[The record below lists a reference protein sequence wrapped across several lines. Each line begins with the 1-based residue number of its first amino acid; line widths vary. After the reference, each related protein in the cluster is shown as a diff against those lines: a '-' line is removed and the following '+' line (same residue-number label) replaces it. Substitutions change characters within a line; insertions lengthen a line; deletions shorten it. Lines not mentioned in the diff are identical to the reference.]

1 MTTLQK
7 QIKHINNNLFA
18 ARMEN
23 IIQYMYE
30 DELENQVAKVFHRMR
45 KGILKN
51 LKEYYSPDIMVN
63 AHMDLI
69 LAPIH
74 EYHKKYYDTIMKYK
88 LREHRKGQV
97 QGRRLVKRA
106 KQYAKAYSKNY
117 FGAVKADSTIPM
129 SSIIQKDK
137 LFATSD
143 YSAEHMRDKTFVASE
158 NTLAR
163 VDKDINKII
172 TDGYTDGWGINDV
185 ASNIEKRFSQLETWE
200 ARRIARTEI
209 HGSHMQGIMQ
219 SYEEMGVEYTQ
230 WASAHDNRTRD
241 THSALDG
248 EIIPFGGVYSNGL
261 RYPGDTNGPISEWI
275 NCRCGNI
282 PWFCPPG
289 MMVPVG
295 MSHFRESDL
304 IPLGYYDKPG
314 VMESLQEHVF
324 DETRFANL
332 KTNEEIADFFGYE
345 YIPKGRYYESI
356 DGKTFEFY
364 DKKNDVYLRFFREGD
379 HKCRAIDFTNS
390 GKGEYDLKEVLRIYD
405 ETHPNLKVGVD
416 DINFK
421 RWNKQGHSGDASGHT
436 VNIYDLGLTKNKYDA
451 FESVLDHELG
461 HVFEDTFLLDNE
473 FSNAVNVA
481 SKLKPKINKATKL
494 DIDLHN
500 KKGIKA
506 HSISDYATTNDAE
519 EFAEL
524 VSQEANLRRGKNH
537 IVCGERF
544 KIKDETR
551 ISGFKRRIYEPTLA
565 ENKENNPNRF
575 SVISDLLDHPEKI
588 NPNWRSETQI
598 RVKNSRKHLNDF
610 IKQEQSIVRAKKV
623 NGYNKYALT
632 ETEEKT
638 LAKLEPKKDSLK
650 FKDKIVYQ
658 DLADRKEFNE
668 MWNKILLEGGDPTD
682 YFAISGAEGVRYE
695 KLFKKFKNWVPKT
708 EIEIKPIEINKKGLF
723 ENKDAFKLTSE
734 EKKNYKQLKENLFT
748 LPENERKYYLEL
760 KEKVDLNR
768 FHSKLITEGLD
779 EIDSKNYIKLYQK
792 YAKEWDLPEISPK
805 LKFSTEGFKYSQ
817 RFIKENELLNDF
829 KLTTKENNEL
839 WTLEKKKLINP
850 DSLTSTQ
857 TSRMEF
863 LQSKQEF
870 NMLYSLKIQDGGLN
884 YGDETKF
891 KELFAKLKY
900 KLNLHADL
908 LDNSLPEY
916 VLNIKPEPITNKT
929 KLIKLKGTTENG
941 VLPGNRDIEEYFTID
956 VSKCTPREKEVL
968 NRWLSNDYAHFRD
981 VIGKCDGDLDK
992 FTDYVLNLDKERLHD
1007 YYYFVEGHLKNGDI
1021 TKAKQEIREIGL
1033 SIKHDY
1039 PILENILENNQLK
1052 QNMTLWRTEER
1063 HHLFPLEG
1071 GKPAKGKTVIFKG
1084 NNSTAVTRE
1093 GAEHFAEVSHRD
1105 FEWMYE
1111 IEAPEGTRGAYVS
1124 HMFDT
1129 NPKFAQEM
1137 EFLLAK
1143 DTKMEIIKFDEAKHY
1158 AKLRIIPDYETK
1170 PINSSFTK
1178 YITKD
1183 GTKSIN
1189 VREVDDPSEFLGY
1202 LIRAEDSVDPKYA
1215 WRVELPESISN
1226 YDDCRMFVT
1235 EHGSTIAIRED
1246 GDIISVCAYKENGK
1260 SIDSTR
1266 ALLEFATKNGGDRFD
1281 SFDGNYGVYRRCG
1294 FEPVSHIEFNEEYA
1308 PPGWIKERDN
1318 PENVIFFKYTGE
1330 EVHNAKKEDFYKKVD
1345 PITTDDPYE
1354 DAYGIRD
1361 KSIKKDLELK

>member
-30 DELENQVAKVFHRMR
+30 DELEKQVAKVFHRMR

-106 KQYAKAYSKNY
+106 KQYAKTYSKNY

-143 YSAEHMRDKTFVASE
+143 YSAEHMRDKTFLASE

-185 ASNIEKRFSQLETWE
+185 ASNIEKRFNQLETWE

-261 RYPGDTNGPISEWI
+261 RYPGDTSGPISEWI

-289 MMVPVG
+289 MMVPPG
-295 MSHFRESDL
+295 MSNFRESDL
-304 IPLGYYDKPG
+304 IATLDNWQTTES
-314 VMESLQEHVF
+314 VMQSLQKEPVF

-421 RWNKQGHSGDASGHT
+421 RWNKHGHSGDASGHT
-436 VNIYDLGLTKNKYDA
+436 VNIYDLGLTKNKYET
-451 FESVLDHELG
+451 FESILDHELG

-500 KKGIKA
+500 KKRIKA

-524 VSQEANLRRGKNH
+524 VSQEANLRRGKNY
-537 IVCGERF
+537 IVRGERI

-551 ISGFKRRIYEPTLA
+551 ISGFKRRRYEPTLA

-588 NPNWRSETQI
+588 NPNWKSETQI

-650 FKDKIVYQ
+650 FKDKIVYR

-695 KLFKKFKNWVPKT
+695 KLFKQLKNWVPKG
-708 EIEIKPIEINKKGLF
+708 EIEIKPIEIKKKKLF
-723 ENKDAFKLTSE
+723 ENKNSFKLNSE
-734 EKKNYKQLKENLFT
+734 EKQAYKILKENWSNLSDDETIYYKQLSTKLELNRYHKKLVENGLDGYDS
-748 LPENERKYYLEL
+748 RKYIEL
-760 KEKVDLNR
+760 Y
-768 FHSKLITEGLD
+768 SK
-779 EIDSKNYIKLYQK
+779 YQK
-792 YAKEWDLPEISPK
+792 EWNLPDIT
-805 LKFSTEGFKYSQ
+805 LDVKFSTGNWELFLRNDYYKNATE
-817 RFIKENELLNDF
+817 FTLTKKEANELYR
-829 KLTTKENNEL
+829 
-839 WTLEKKKLINP
+839 LEKKQLIFGDDVLSKKELKTIEELQAQQRFVYLNNINQIDKGLDYENTVEFKKLY
-850 DSLTSTQ
+850 
-857 TSRMEF
+857 
-863 LQSKQEF
+863 K
-870 NMLYSLKIQDGGLN
+870 SLKTKLSLDKSVLEQPLSN
-884 YGDETKF
+884 YDSKIPLDKNPKNFKKF
-891 KELFAKLKY
+891 KGTTDDGLLPNGENISDYFTKDAREMTIREQDVADRWLGKDYKAFTNFEVDCERDVKKFEKWIYDMAKAY
-900 KLNLHADL
+900 KE
-908 LDNSLPEY
+908 DNSLKYYE
-916 VLNIKPEPITNKT
+916 
-929 KLIKLKGTTENG
+929 
-941 VLPGNRDIEEYFTID
+941 
-956 VSKCTPREKEVL
+956 
-968 NRWLSNDYAHFRD
+968 
-981 VIGKCDGDLDK
+981 
-992 FTDYVLNLDKERLHD
+992 
-1007 YYYFVEGHLKNGDI
+1007 YYYEEVTRRTGRISKAEAKRLAESIAHDVPVLDDI
-1021 TKAKQEIREIGL
+1021 L
-1033 SIKHDY
+1033 
-1039 PILENILENNQLK
+1039 NNQLK
-1052 QNMTLWRTEER
+1052 EGMTLWRVQE
-1063 HHLFPLEG
+1063 HHNLTSTNIGDIMELPNFRATAISKNGALWFS
-1071 GKPAKGKTVIFKG
+1071 KTNAKEMK
-1084 NNSTAVTRE
+1084 
-1093 GAEHFAEVSHRD
+1093 
-1105 FEWMYE
+1105 YLLE
-1111 IEAPEGTRGAYVS
+1111 IEAPAGTKGAYLAPIKQGQIL
-1124 HMFDT
+1124 
-1129 NPKFAQEM
+1129 NPESPGFNEYYANEM
-1137 EFLLAK
+1137 EFLLK
-1143 DTKMEIIKFDEAKHY
+1143 KCKVELVKFGGKPVKGAMGEDLIPI
-1158 AKLRIIPDYETK
+1158 KLR
-1170 PINSSFTK
+1170 
-1178 YITKD
+1178 
-1183 GTKSIN
+1183 
-1189 VREVDDPSEFLGY
+1189 VVGY
-1202 LIRAEDSVDPKYA
+1202 K
-1215 WRVELPESISN
+1215 
-1226 YDDCRMFVT
+1226 
-1235 EHGSTIAIRED
+1235 
-1246 GDIISVCAYKENGK
+1246 
-1260 SIDSTR
+1260 
-1266 ALLEFATKNGGDRFD
+1266 
-1281 SFDGNYGVYRRCG
+1281 
-1294 FEPVSHIEFNEEYA
+1294 
-1308 PPGWIKERDN
+1308 
-1318 PENVIFFKYTGE
+1318 
-1330 EVHNAKKEDFYKKVD
+1330 
-1345 PITTDDPYE
+1345 
-1354 DAYGIRD
+1354 
-1361 KSIKKDLELK
+1361 